1 MEPRIAALLARGPH
15 TWSNAVITRE
25 PNSKRKSLR
34 VAIPLYVEIGAAT
47 YGVSNWSTTGIG
59 VVGLADL
66 PEPGTVVPARIS
78 FPMLESTLTIAVDL
92 IFRARHG
99 EVAGFDFHE
108 LSARNKRVLRH
119 YIELSVDGKL
129 GDVEDIVAVASSP
142 VTSTPIELPLNLSQ
156 PPAYGTLQHFRKR
169 NYAAVLMALAVL
181 AGVGSLLFYNF
192 AYKIEGT
199 GFVSGSVERV
209 TANYDGRLAKVLA
222 TPQSFVEA
230 NAPLFTVENPALN
243 ALRTEV
249 ELMEQQLALLSR
261 EQNRVLQVR
270 LGAESGLLASLR
282 QDTRV
287 REQELD
293 NAHKLYERGVISQVD
308 VMRVST
314 ELSDQ
319 RTTYLRQVAEG
330 ATRTATF
337 ETGDQLARMRME
349 LAAKK
354 LLLARQASDQTVLA
368 PRKGKVFA
376 VDKVAGEYVSA
387 RDPVVLLESDV
398 TPSVLLRL
406 PNDDA
411 LKLKLGM
418 AATVY
423 VPFEDRRYP
432 ATISAIGL
440 AAVNAASLPTMEG
453 GLNETLVK
461 LEFEDKRVRLPA
473 NARVNVWVR
482 TLGTMGGGWI

>member
-1 MEPRIAALLARGPH
+1 M
-15 TWSNAVITRE
+15 VTRE

-34 VAIPLYVEIGAAT
+34 VAIPLYVEIGGVT

-59 VVGLADL
+59 VVGLASVPD
-66 PEPGTVVPARIS
+66 PGEVVPARIS
-78 FPMLESTLTIAVDL
+78 FPMLESTLTIAVEL
-92 IFRARHG
+92 AFRARHE
-99 EVAGFDFHE
+99 EVFGFDFHE

-142 VTSTPIELPLNLSQ
+142 VTSSPIELPLNLSQ
-156 PPAYGTLQHFRKR
+156 PASYGTLQGFRKR
-169 NYAAVLMALAVL
+169 NFAAVGLGLAVL
-181 AGVGSLLFYNF
+181 AAVASLLFYNF

-199 GFVSGSVERV
+199 GFVSGSIDRV

-222 TPQSFVEA
+222 KPQSYVEA
-230 NAPLFTVENPALN
+230 NAPLFTVENPAIN
-243 ALRTEV
+243 ALKTEV
-249 ELMEQQLALLSR
+249 ELMEQQLAVMSR

-270 LGAESGLLASLR
+270 LGAEAGLLSSLK
-282 QDTRV
+282 QDTGA
-287 REQELD
+287 REQELA
-293 NAHKLYERGVISQVD
+293 NARKLFERGVISQVD
-308 VMRVST
+308 LMKVASDV
-314 ELSDQ
+314 SDQ
-319 RTTYLRQVAEG
+319 RNIYLRQVAEG
-330 ATRTATF
+330 ASRTASF
-337 ETGDQLARMRME
+337 ESSDQLARLRLE
-349 LAAKK
+349 LVAKK
-354 LLLARQASDQTVLA
+354 MLLARQASDQTVLA

-418 AATVY
+418 PATVY

-453 GLNETLVK
+453 GLNETLIK
-461 LEFEDKRVRLPA
+461 LEFDDKRVRLPV

-482 TLGTMGGGWI
+482 TLGGFGGGWI

>member
-1 MEPRIAALLARGPH
+1 M
-15 TWSNAVITRE
+15 ITRE

-34 VAIPLYVEIGAAT
+34 VAIPLYVEIGGAT

-59 VVGLADL
+59 IVGLASE
-66 PEPGTVVPARIS
+66 PEPATIIPARIS

-92 IFRARHG
+92 VFRARHD
-99 EVAGFDFHE
+99 EVFGFDFHE

-142 VTSTPIELPLNLSQ
+142 VTASPIELPLNLAQ
-156 PPAYGTLQHFRKR
+156 PAPYGTLQAFRKR
-169 NYAAVLMALAVL
+169 NYAAVVAGLAVL
-181 AGVGSLLFYNF
+181 GIVASLLFYNF

-199 GFVSGSVERV
+199 GFVSGSVDRV
-209 TANYDGRLAKVLA
+209 TANYDGRLTKVLA

-249 ELMEQQLALLSR
+249 ELMEQQLALLTK

-270 LGAESGLLASLR
+270 LGAEAGLLSSLR
-282 QDTRV
+282 QDTSV
-287 REQELD
+287 REQELS
-293 NAHKLYERGVISQVD
+293 NARKLYERGVISQVD
-308 VMRVST
+308 LMRVAT
-314 ELSDQ
+314 ELTDQ
-319 RTTYLRQVAEG
+319 RTNYLRQVAEG
-330 ATRTATF
+330 ASRTATF
-337 ETGDQLARMRME
+337 EAGDQLARLRME
-349 LAAKK
+349 LAGKK
-354 LLLARQASDQTVLA
+354 MLLARQATDQTVLA

-418 AATVY
+418 PATVY
-423 VPFEDRRYP
+423 VPFEDRRYQ

-461 LEFEDKRVRLPA
+461 LEFDDKKVRLPA

-482 TLGTMGGGWI
+482 TLGSLGGWI

>member
-1 MEPRIAALLARGPH
+1 LFARAAPLEK
-15 TWSNAVITRE
+15 AVITRE

-34 VAIPLYVEIGAAT
+34 VAIPLYVEIDGVT

-59 VVGLADL
+59 VVGLQDL
-66 PEPGTVVPARIS
+66 PPPGAVVPGRIS

-92 IFRARHG
+92 MFRAQHD
-99 EVAGFDFHE
+99 EVSGFDFHE

-129 GDVEDIVAVASSP
+129 GDVEDIVAVAASP
-142 VTSTPIELPLNLSQ
+142 VTASPIELPLNLAQ
-156 PPAYGTLQHFRKR
+156 PAGGGTLQHMRKR
-169 NYAAVLMALAVL
+169 NYAAVLFGFMVL
-181 AGVGSLLFYNF
+181 AAVAGLLFYNF

-209 TANYDGRLAKVLA
+209 TANYDGRLSRVLA
-222 TPQSFVEA
+222 TPQAFVDA
-230 NAPLFTVENPALN
+230 NTPLFTVENPAQN
-243 ALRTEV
+243 ALKTEV
-249 ELMEQQLALLSR
+249 DLMEQQLAALTR
-261 EQNRVLQVR
+261 EQSRLQQAR
-270 LGAESGLLASLR
+270 LGAEAGLLSSLKK
-282 QDTRV
+282 DTGA
-287 REQELD
+287 REQELA
-293 NAHKLYERGVISQVD
+293 NARKLFEKGVISQTD
-308 VMRVST
+308 LMRVAADV
-314 ELSDQ
+314 SDQ
-319 RTTYLRQVAEG
+319 RNTYLRQVAEG
-330 ATRTATF
+330 ASRTASM
-337 ETGDQLARMRME
+337 EGGDQLLRLRME

-354 LLLARQASDQTVLA
+354 VVLARQASDQTVLA

-406 PNDDA
+406 ANDDA

-418 AATVY
+418 PATVY

-461 LEFEDKRVRLPA
+461 LEFDDRKVRLPA
-473 NARVNVWVR
+473 NARVTVWVK
-482 TLGTMGGGWI
+482 TLSGFGGWL